1 MNGPASQAVQHGSFF
16 FLYGNFA
23 LSGKLNDIFYFTGMR
38 FARDVYALNGNAART
53 DGFKHGVD
61 TADTILHY
69 SRNTNATASAAMA
82 SSVPTMPRCSMVFAL
97 TWTLLAAMPRTC
109 AIFACIS
116 GKYGSNFGR

>member
-16 FLYGNFA
+16 FSYGNVA
-23 LSGKLNDIFYFTGMR
+23 LPGKLNDIFYFTGMR

-82 SSVPTMPRCSMVFAL
+82 SSVPTRSEEHTSELQSHSFISYAVFCL
-97 TWTLLAAMPRTC
+97 
-109 AIFACIS
+109 
-116 GKYGSNFGR
+116 